1 MLFVG
6 LFRMDRSHELDFW
19 AVFWQ
24 GRKPPADFELVAAY
38 NLMSDTRVIVF
49 KAETIAAVRW
59 LDKLNHVGTLE
70 CFPALD
76 QTAGYQAVANRDLE
90 AFAGFLRERG
100 AGDEAIRTQVEFRE
114 TAMNAPSVWAA
125 LDWSHA
131 WQHRERTGQG
141 AAE

>member
-6 LFRMDRSHELDFW
+6 IFRMDRARELDFW

-24 GRKPPADFELVAAY
+24 GRKPPADFELVNAY

-49 KAETIAAVRW
+49 KAETIGAIRW

-76 QTAGYQAVANRDLE
+76 QTEGYRSVVDRDLD
-90 AFAGFLRERG
+90 AFAAFSRARG
-100 AGDEAIRTQVEFRE
+100 ANEEGIRAAVEFRG
-114 TAMNAPSVWAA
+114 TAMNAPTVWAA
-125 LDWSHA
+125 LDWAHE
-131 WQHRERTGQG
+131 WQHRDAKRE